1 MPTITLVR
9 HGESES
15 NVSGDLSIYDP
26 GLTERGTQQA
36 SNIQGCFDL
45 VVVSPLKRAR
55 QTLQYSKVSK
65 PVTNSLQPMSAD
77 GGIVLALSVCMSVC
91 VSVSLSRHNGHTD
104 FNFGMGPNGRISR
117 SSL

>member
-26 GLTERGTQQA
+26 GLTERGKQQA
-36 SNIQGCFDL
+36 SSIQGCFDL
-45 VVVSPLKRAR
+45 VVVSPLKTAK

-65 PVTNSLQPMSAD
+65 
-77 GGIVLALSVCMSVC
+77 SVMK
-91 VSVSLSRHNGHTD
+91 
-104 FNFGMGPNGRISR
+104 
-117 SSL
+117 